1 VAQAA
6 GPGGA
11 AEAARVAEVLA
22 TAVEYHWPASEAGST
37 PDHLLA
43 AGLADTL
50 SSRLRPLL
58 ANAPST
64 LAPDDAAAERAE
76 DDAQSRLRLEPEAV
90 ADPASFLTS
99 RCDAASASLR
109 RVEALAKGSDGGA
122 AAAAEVHKSWLR
134 AAEEVERLDDA
145 LHGFVGDE
153 EVSRRHGYS
162 GLRANLTAMLSEAT
176 HLSPGEAAHASLAA
190 AVEEMLTTLGELE
203 EGADGDERQRLEA
216 LLEARMAQLLRALE
230 LLSGGQDGEGCAVF
244 GSLSAPRV
252 AASLRISPAHSRAD
266 GRVPHA
272 RAMPRFE
279 ARHADRFNAS
289 HTIRHLSFGAF
300 FPGKLH
306 PLDGV
311 SKATGSG
318 AAEMRYLLKVVP
330 CAHTAL
336 DGTVTPSSLFSVT
349 EHTRQVQWRA
359 GSRSSLPGV
368 LLQYDIVGQKVVLT
382 ERRGAG
388 LLRAVARVCALVGGV
403 FTVAGIVD
411 SLVYQSVKHSLGKQ
425 S

>member
-1 VAQAA
+1 M
-6 GPGGA
+6 GA
-11 AEAARVAEVLA
+11 
-22 TAVEYHWPASEAGST
+22 
-37 PDHLLA
+37 
-43 AGLADTL
+43 
-50 SSRLRPLL
+50 
-58 ANAPST
+58 
-64 LAPDDAAAERAE
+64 
-76 DDAQSRLRLEPEAV
+76 
-90 ADPASFLTS
+90 
-99 RCDAASASLR
+99 
-109 RVEALAKGSDGGA
+109 
-122 AAAAEVHKSWLR
+122 
-134 AAEEVERLDDA
+134 
-145 LHGFVGDE
+145 
-153 EVSRRHGYS
+153 
-162 GLRANLTAMLSEAT
+162 
-176 HLSPGEAAHASLAA
+176 
-190 AVEEMLTTLGELE
+190 
-203 EGADGDERQRLEA
+203 
-216 LLEARMAQLLRALE
+216 
-230 LLSGGQDGEGCAVF
+230 
-244 GSLSAPRV
+244 
-252 AASLRISPAHSRAD
+252 
-266 GRVPHA
+266 
-272 RAMPRFE
+272 
-279 ARHADRFNAS
+279 
-289 HTIRHLSFGAF
+289 GAF